1 MAIGGESI
9 DLELEDVAWVIP
21 GIVGFKPPQSMK
33 RRIERSDFYVCC
45 VSA

>member
-21 GIVGFKPPQSMK
+21 GIVGFKAPEEME
-33 RRIERSDFYVCC
+33 RRIRRADFAGCC